1 MVFIYSKKFLTWAE
15 LENWVLFQWPI
26 FQNTAST
33 NLLLFAV
40 LTATKWFLNDGS
52 LASNGL
58 DDIYQTFRIVIG
70 SKLCRDFLYRRGVKN
85 RSLIQELLRLLKLN
99 FSYYVFLSAEHL
111 NLIGFSVL
119 SQISGDSFSFKGN
132 KKQYQSL
139 LWERP
144 WKICLKM
151 WINQWW
157 QWQAFKKS
165 VGYFQ

>member
-119 SQISGDSFSFKGN
+119 SQISGDSTSFLSRVLKSNIKAFFEKGLE
-132 KKQYQSL
+132 KYV
-139 LWERP
+139 
-144 WKICLKM
+144 WKCE
-151 WINQWW
+151 
-157 QWQAFKKS
+157 
-165 VGYFQ
+165 